1 MNLITRNTTYRDPLT
16 LFEDVFGDVF
26 SRQSY
31 GLGESPSVTRA
42 RLDVV
47 EKPETFEVKVDLPGV
62 KKDDIQVDIQGNRV
76 AISAQMQSSKER
88 KDGER
93 LLYAERYTAS
103 YARSFELPQ
112 EIDEAHADARYEN
125 GVLQLLLPKKATTA
139 NKRLAI
145 K

>member
-1 MNLITRNTTYRDPLT
+1 MNLITRNTNYRDPLT

-26 SRQSY
+26 AR
-31 GLGESPSVTRA
+31 PSWTTNEGAPLARA
-42 RLDVV
+42 RMDVT
-47 EKPETFEVKVDLPGV
+47 EKPEAFEVKVDLPGV

-76 AISAQMQSSKER
+76 AISAQVQTSKEQ
-88 KDGER
+88 KDDR
-93 LLYAERYTAS
+93 VLYSERYAAS
-103 YARSFELPQ
+103 YARSFDLPQ
-112 EIDEAHADARYEN
+112 EVDETHADARYEN